1 VDLPVHGFFETDDIL
16 GSYETVM
23 RKIKI
28 VIFVFLGLGILI
40 GFLFLLVSLLRPKL
54 AGIHIESNPASA
66 VFLNGQEVGRTPYE
80 NTREQGEVI
89 VKLVPDSFETP
100 LVPYETKINLVA
112 GVQTVIKRDFGET
125 DDASSGEIIS
135 FEKVDSNQT
144 SLAVVSIPDS
154 SEVLIDE
161 KERAFTP
168 HRTSSLLPGEHTL
181 SLSSEGYRE
190 RTVAVRTHEG
200 YKLTAVVKLA
210 KVEGEQGEDAEIQP
224 EPEVQEAEEKTAVK
238 RIKILSTP
246 TGYLRVR
253 NEPSTLGTEVGRV
266 EPGKTYDLLETDEK
280 TGWYKIKFSNSQEEE
295 EKAGWITNQYA
306 EVEGTATVSP
316 TRKPSPTLQPTP

>member
-1 VDLPVHGFFETDDIL
+1 
-16 GSYETVM
+16 M

-28 VIFVFLGLGILI
+28 VVFVFLGLGILI
-40 GFLFLLVSLLRPKL
+40 GFLFLLVSLLRPRL
-54 AGIHIESNPASA
+54 AGIHIESNPAST
-66 VFLNGQEVGRTPYE
+66 VFLNGAEVGRTPYE

-125 DDASSGEIIS
+125 DDTSSGEIIS
-135 FEKVDSNQT
+135 FEKVDASQT

-154 SEVLIDE
+154 SELLIDD

-181 SLSSEGYRE
+181 SLSSEGYSE
-190 RTVAVRTHEG
+190 RRVEVRTHEG

-210 KVEGEQGEDAEIQP
+210 KVEVEQGEDAEVQP
-224 EPEVQEAEEKTAVK
+224 EPEVQEVEEKTQFK
-238 RIKILSTP
+238 KIKILSTP

-266 EPGKTYDLLETDEK
+266 EPGETYDLLETDEK
-280 TGWYKIKFSNSQEEE
+280 TGWYKIRFSNSQEEE
-295 EKAGWITNQYA
+295 EEKTGWITNQYA
-306 EVEGTATVSP
+306 EAEGIVTPSP
-316 TRKPSPTLQPTP
+316 TRKPSSALQPTP

>member
-1 VDLPVHGFFETDDIL
+1 
-16 GSYETVM
+16 M

-28 VIFVFLGLGILI
+28 VVFVFLGLGILI
-40 GFLFLLVSLLRPKL
+40 GFLFLLVSLLRPRL
-54 AGIHIESNPASA
+54 AGIHIESNPAST
-66 VFLNGQEVGRTPYE
+66 VFLNGAEVGRTPYE

-125 DDASSGEIIS
+125 DDTSSGEIIS
-135 FEKVDSNQT
+135 FEKVDASQT

-154 SEVLIDE
+154 SELLIDD

-181 SLSSEGYRE
+181 SLSSEGYSE
-190 RTVAVRTHEG
+190 RRVEVRTHEG

-210 KVEGEQGEDAEIQP
+210 KVEVEQGEDAEVQP
-224 EPEVQEAEEKTAVK
+224 EPEVQEVEEKTQFK
-238 RIKILSTP
+238 KIKILSTP

-266 EPGKTYDLLETDEK
+266 EPGETYDLLETDEK
-280 TGWYKIKFSNSQEEE
+280 TGWYKIRFSNSQEEE
-295 EKAGWITNQYA
+295 EEKTGWITNQYA
-306 EVEGTATVSP
+306 EVEGTVTPSP
-316 TRKPSPTLQPTP
+316 TRKPSPALQPTP